1 MLLTA
6 DVGGTKTALAVL
18 RGPGEARSPVASGTL
33 RSAEWKDLVSLV
45 RSFLGEHGLAVERAA
60 FGVPGP
66 VVAGSARL
74 TNLPWEVSAERLRQ
88 ELGLAAVT
96 VVNDLQ
102 AIAQAVPEL
111 RESETESVREGRPVA
126 HGTIGVVAPGTGL
139 GEAFLTWD
147 GRRYHAFPSE
157 GGHTD
162 FAPATELQQ
171 ELLRHLA
178 KRLSHVSY
186 ERVCS
191 GSAVPG
197 LYEFLRDSGRAEEP
211 PWLAERLREAEDRTA
226 VIFEEGR
233 REDGAA
239 LCQRTVDLFAEIL
252 GAEVGN
258 LALSVFALGGIYL
271 AGGIPPRILPRL
283 RGDLFQ
289 DAVVHKGRLTDSEL
303 MQRLSVR
310 VVTGKD
316 LAVLGLAQLA
326 DGRVPGD

>member
-6 DVGGTKTALAVL
+6 DIGGTKTALAVL
-18 RGPGEARSPVASGTL
+18 RDPGEARSPVANGTF
-33 RSAEWKDLVSLV
+33 RSADWDDLVTLV
-45 RSFLGEHGLAVERAA
+45 RAFLDEHALAVERAA

-74 TNLPWEVSAERLRQ
+74 TNLPWEVSAERLRN

-111 RESETESVREGRPVA
+111 RESEMESVRDGRPVA
-126 HGTIGVVAPGTGL
+126 HGTIGVVGPGTGL

-162 FAPATELQQ
+162 FAPANELQQ
-171 ELLRHLA
+171 DLLRHLA
-178 KRLSHVSY
+178 ERLPHVSY

-197 LYEFLRDSGRAEEP
+197 LYEFLRDSGRVEEP
-211 PWLAERLREAEDRTA
+211 PWLAERLSQAEDRTA
-226 VIFEEGR
+226 AIFEQGA
-233 REDGAA
+233 REDGADI
-239 LCQRTVDLFAEIL
+239 CRRTLDLFVEIL

-258 LALSVFALGGIYL
+258 LALSVYALGGICL

-283 RGDLFQ
+283 RGDLFR
-289 DAVVHKGRLTDSEL
+289 DAVVHKGRLSDSEL
-303 MQRLSVR
+303 MRRLSVR
-310 VVTGKD
+310 VVTGKNP
-316 LAVLGLAQLA
+316 AFVGLARLA
-326 DGRVPGD
+326 AGFGPHD